1 MIGCSRVGGE
11 RQAPAFLADVREAVL
26 LLHGSAGTSSIWR
39 RIEETL
45 QPLYR
50 VIAPDLIGYGG
61 AALPEDT
68 ERFDIDA
75 EIRAIEPLLCCT
87 GRTHLVGYSYGGLV
101 ALRLALA
108 LPERVGMLT
117 LIEPVFF
124 SALLYAGEIGAYRR
138 LQEARQGFEAKVGSG
153 AREAAMADFVDFWA
167 GQGAWKTL
175 SAAQRSAMLGM
186 ALKIRLDWQAA
197 FAFDPGRAGLARLA
211 ERTLLVR
218 GSHSPEPMIRLV
230 EALHRLMPGSRRT
243 IIDRANHMLP
253 LTHAPAL
260 SRGILEL
267 LDEDAERRLR

>member
-1 MIGCSRVGGE
+1 MIGCSKVGGE
-11 RQAPAFLADVREAVL
+11 RQTPAFLADVRETVL
-26 LLHGSAGTSSIWR
+26 LLHGSAGTSTIWR

-50 VIAPDLIGYGG
+50 VITPDLIGYGG

-75 EIRAIEPLLCCT
+75 EVRAIEPLLCCT
-87 GRTHLVGYSYGGLV
+87 RRTHLVGYSYGGVV

-108 LPERVGMLT
+108 LPDRVGMLT

-138 LQEARQGFEAKVGSG
+138 LQHVRQDFEAKLAGG
-153 AREAAMADFVDFWA
+153 THEAAMADFVDFWA
-167 GQGAWKTL
+167 GEGAWKAL

-186 ALKIRLDWQAA
+186 AHKIRLDWQAA
-197 FAFDPGRAGLARLA
+197 FAFDPGFAGLARLA

-218 GSHSPEPMIRLV
+218 GSRSPEPMIRLV
-230 EALHRLMPGSRRT
+230 EALHRLMPRSRRT
-243 IIDRANHMLP
+243 IIDGANHMLP

-260 SRGILEL
+260 SRQVLEL
-267 LDEDAERRLR
+267 LSEDAERRLR